1 MVEQLRA
8 EEAAAK
14 ARKEGP
20 KELGDIDTDDEKDPD
35 AEYEAWRMRE
45 LRRIRC
51 DALPPW
57 RAIPRLTHSW
67 FSMGRSAR
75 LTVPGK
81 RLCARP
87 GKAGAGCPVCGRPFH
102 FGVTAGHSV
111 GCVQSPKAH

>member
-45 LRRIRC
+45 LRRIRL
-51 DALPPW
+51 ATL
-57 RAIPRLTHSW
+57 
-67 FSMGRSAR
+67 
-75 LTVPGK
+75 K
-81 RLCARP
+81 R
-87 GKAGAGCPVCGRPFH
+87 F
-102 FGVTAGHSV
+102 
-111 GCVQSPKAH
+111 QMNI